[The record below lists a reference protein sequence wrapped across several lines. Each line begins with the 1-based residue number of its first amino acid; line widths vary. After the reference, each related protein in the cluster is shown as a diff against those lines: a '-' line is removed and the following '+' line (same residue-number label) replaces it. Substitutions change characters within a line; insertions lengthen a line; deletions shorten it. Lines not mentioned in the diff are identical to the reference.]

1 MNLMNMNLGPVLPEL
16 FLLVS
21 VLALLMLDLVLGEDQ
36 RGLLH
41 WFSVAVLAGCAV
53 LTVQNMHPAGEPVF
67 LFNNMFVG
75 DALSNVLKLAAYISA
90 AVTLSYSRAYITARG
105 MFRVEFYAL
114 VLFAVLGMMVMISAS
129 HFMVLYLGLELMSLS
144 IYALVALQRDSAKAT
159 EAALK
164 YFVLGALASGML
176 LFGMSMLYGA
186 TGSLDI
192 AVVAQK
198 IASGSAN
205 QMLNSIGVVFV
216 VAGLAFKLGAVPFH
230 MWVPDVYEGSPTAV
244 TLFIGSAPKLAAFA
258 FVIRMLAVALTG
270 LSAEWQQMLIILAV
284 LSMGLGNLTAIAQT
298 NVKRMLAYS
307 AISHMGFMLLGI
319 VGANANGF
327 ASSMFYVIAYV
338 IMTAGSFGIIM
349 LLAGDKGEADD
360 FDTFKGLNQRSPWK
374 AFVMLLLMASMAGIP
389 GTVGFLAKLSVI
401 QAVVDIGQIWL
412 AVVSVMFSLIGAFY
426 YLRVIK
432 LMYFDEP
439 VAGLSL
445 QGASESRVL
454 LSINGIAILALG
466 ILPQS
471 LMNVCVDAIRQ
482 SLHLA

>member
-1 MNLMNMNLGPVLPEL
+1 MIFMNMNLGPVLPEL
-16 FLLVS
+16 LLLVAA
-21 VLALLMLDLVLGEDQ
+21 LAILMLDLVLEENQ

-41 WFSVAVLAGCAV
+41 WFSVATLAGCAA
-53 LTVQNMHPAGEPVF
+53 LTLQPSAEPVF

-75 DALSNVLKLAAYISA
+75 DALSGVLKFAAC
-90 AVTLSYSRAYITARG
+90 AVTAVALCYSRSYIAARG

-114 VLFAVLGMMVMISAS
+114 ALFAVLGMLVMISAN

-144 IYALVALQRDSAKAT
+144 IYAMVALQRDSAKST

-186 TGSLDI
+186 TGSLNI
-192 AVVAQK
+192 GVVAQK
-198 IASGSAN
+198 IASGGAN
-205 QMLNSIGVVFV
+205 PVLNSIGVVFV

-258 FVIRMLAVALTG
+258 FVIRMLAVALAG
-270 LSAEWQQMLIILAV
+270 LSADWQQMLIILAV

-298 NVKRMLAYS
+298 NIKRMLAYS

-319 VGANANGF
+319 IGANANGF

-349 LLAGDKGEADD
+349 LLAGEQGEADD

-412 AVVSVMFSLIGAFY
+412 AVVSVLFSLIGAFY

-439 VAGLSL
+439 VASIVLP
-445 QGASESRVL
+445 GASESRAL
-454 LSINGIAILALG
+454 LSLNGIAILALG

-471 LMNVCVDAIRQ
+471 LMNVCVEAIRH

>member
-1 MNLMNMNLGPVLPEL
+1 MILTNMNLGPVLPEL
-16 FLLVS
+16 FLLVAG
-21 VLALLMLDLVLGEDQ
+21 LAILMLDLVLEENQ

-41 WFSVAVLAGCAV
+41 WFSVATLAGCAA
-53 LTVQNMHPAGEPVF
+53 LTLQPSAEPVF

-75 DALSNVLKLAAYISA
+75 DALSGVLKFAAC
-90 AVTLSYSRAYITARG
+90 AVTAVSLCYSRSYIAARG

-114 VLFAVLGMMVMISAS
+114 ALFAVLGMLVMISAN

-144 IYALVALQRDSAKAT
+144 IYAMVALQRDSTKST

-186 TGSLDI
+186 TGSLNI
-192 AVVAQK
+192 GVVAQK
-198 IASGSAN
+198 IASGGAN
-205 QMLNSIGVVFV
+205 PVLNSIGVVFV

-258 FVIRMLAVALTG
+258 FVIRMLAVGLAG
-270 LSAEWQQMLIILAV
+270 LSADWQQMLIILAV

-298 NVKRMLAYS
+298 NIKRMLAYS

-319 VGANANGF
+319 IGANANGF
-327 ASSMFYVIAYV
+327 ASSMFYIIAYV
-338 IMTAGSFGIIM
+338 IMTAGTFGIIM
-349 LLAGDKGEADD
+349 LLADEQGEADD
-360 FDTFKGLNQRSPWK
+360 FDTFRGLNQRSPWK

-412 AVVSVMFSLIGAFY
+412 AVVSVLFSLIGAFY

-439 VAGLSL
+439 VANIALP
-445 QGASESRVL
+445 GASESRAL
-454 LSINGIAILALG
+454 LSLNGIAILALG

-471 LMNVCVDAIRQ
+471 LMNVCVEAIRH